1 MRIIGGTAK
10 GRRLFSPPDRQTR
23 PTSGRVRE
31 SLFNILGERVEGAR
45 FLDLFCGAG
54 AVGIEALSRGAIHAT
69 FVDQQTETLS
79 LARRNL
85 QHCQLHRQAD
95 LQRLTLPNQL
105 NRLAVPYH
113 IVFADPP
120 YTLSCQEELLASLAE
135 AKLLCPD
142 AVVIVESAR
151 KVTLPDE
158 VDTLTK
164 TDMRRYGDS
173 VLHFY
178 TE

>member
-1 MRIIGGTAK
+1 MRIIGGTAR
-10 GRRLFSPPDRQTR
+10 GRRLFSPPDRKTR

-31 SLFNILGERVEGAR
+31 SLFNILGERIKGAR

-54 AVGIEALSRGAIHAT
+54 AVGIEALSRGALHAT
-69 FVDQQTETLS
+69 FVDQQMDTLE

-85 QHCQLHRQAD
+85 LHCDLNRQAD
-95 LQRLTLPNQL
+95 LQRLKLPDHL

-113 IVFADPP
+113 IIFADPP
-120 YTLSCQEELLASLAE
+120 YDLSCQERVLARLCQAR
-135 AKLLCPD
+135 LLCPD
-142 AVVIVESAR
+142 ALVIVESGR

-158 VDTLTK
+158 VELLSK
-164 TDMRRYGDS
+164 KDMRRYGDS

-178 TE
+178 S